1 MNKLSDSRLADVNG
15 YCQYQYPLCSEDT
28 GNCNAKGLT
37 HPMSEVFTERS
48 YLLFSLFWYYPLHCH
63 YRF

>member
-1 MNKLSDSRLADVNG
+1 MNKLSDNRLADVNG

-37 HPMSEVFTERS
+37 HPMSEVFYRAIIFTFLP
-48 YLLFSLFWYYPLHCH
+48 LLVLSAALSL
-63 YRF
+63 